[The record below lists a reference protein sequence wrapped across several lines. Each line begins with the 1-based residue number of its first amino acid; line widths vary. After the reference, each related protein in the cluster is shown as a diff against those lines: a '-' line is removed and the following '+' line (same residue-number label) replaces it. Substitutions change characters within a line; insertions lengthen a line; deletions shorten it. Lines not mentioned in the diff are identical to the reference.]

1 MFSYANIFVDT
12 FQTAKTN
19 ALKSMV
25 TDEKVRAPLQSFIDA
40 QTTFAKE
47 MVRIADSVYVQFTEQ
62 IENFTGRKV

>member
-19 ALKSMV
+19 ALKSMI